1 MLTTI
6 NKGMSASEHA
16 IEITAV
22 ETRPCARGRARD
34 DRRQVD
40 VKGQEYETDCT
51 RDKHT
56 GRAIP
61 GNSHRLCLRFS
72 VQRVF
77 LRLRPQCIPL
87 RVSFTRFLSCT
98 TVVPGGVVIS
108 QCENF
113 RK

>member
-22 ETRPCARGRARD
+22 ETRPCARGRVRD

-56 GRAIP
+56 SELQSLGRYLWISYAVF
-61 GNSHRLCLRFS
+61 CL
-72 VQRVF
+72 
-77 LRLRPQCIPL
+77 
-87 RVSFTRFLSCT
+87 
-98 TVVPGGVVIS
+98 
-108 QCENF
+108 
-113 RK
+113 